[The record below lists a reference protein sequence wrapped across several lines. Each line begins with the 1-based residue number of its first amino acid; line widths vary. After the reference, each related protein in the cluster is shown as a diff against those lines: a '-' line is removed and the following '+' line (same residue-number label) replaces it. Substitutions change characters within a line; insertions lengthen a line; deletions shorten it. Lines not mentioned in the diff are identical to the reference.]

1 MPLNSPF
8 PWPDPGEPPG
18 IRFSIRWTARQPY
31 ARRVGVYDEPADEA
45 QVKAA
50 ARDLEDGRAAA
61 ERGDHAQAM
70 LCCGAAVVGYFDVD
84 LAAAADAALWFGAS
98 ALHLGEFAE
107 AESAVTSALTVFSR
121 LSMEQSAAD
130 ARMAL
135 GRVYV
140 AVGREAEAEVE
151 FQRALRFF
159 DDDPH
164 DATMRVRWARA
175 TVELADIAV
184 LRGRRDVAREHL
196 RRAMPIFA
204 DAQLADDYHDAA
216 IVLADC
222 AVQPAEDPEELLL
235 AARAHFADRG
245 HVAQVA
251 DADFTLA
258 VLYSHRCD
266 FARADARFTLA
277 AAGLRATK
285 QFHQLANL
293 QWNRAERY
301 RAERDLADRVAEHSS
316 ASGTDDLRQRIVD
329 TAVSA
334 LVAADFERFQ
344 FVDANRRRGWTRKL
358 KSRTVTTFDEVH
370 RSGDVTMLADL
381 IEWAING
388 GVHVDEE
395 PETVGPDFDEFDK
408 RPAARR
414 QVDHRQPSPREVASD
429 VAVVMGAS
437 TLIDTDDLPMAP
449 PPTLLAENG
458 RVILGAQRDI
468 AASLD
473 PELSEAME
481 TAPSVAA
488 W

>member
-1 MPLNSPF
+1 MDADHKPA
-8 PWPDPGEPPG
+8 GEP
-18 IRFSIRWTARQPY
+18 
-31 ARRVGVYDEPADEA
+31 RRGVSEAADG
-45 QVKAA
+45 
-50 ARDLEDGRAAA
+50 DLEDGRSAA

-70 LCCGAAVVGYFDVD
+70 LFCGAAVVAYLGIDNA
-84 LAAAADAALWFGAS
+84 AAAADAALWFGAS
-98 ALHLGEFAE
+98 ALHMGEFAE

-121 LSMEQSAAD
+121 LSMQRAAAD

-140 AVGREAEAEVE
+140 AVGRETEAEVQ

-159 DDDPH
+159 DDYPRD
-164 DATMRVRWARA
+164 DTMRIHWARA
-175 TVELADIAV
+175 SVELADIAV
-184 LRGRRDVAREHL
+184 LRGQRDVAREHL

-204 DAQLADDYHDAA
+204 NAQLADDYHDAA

-222 AVQPAEDPEELLL
+222 VLQSAEDPEQLLIS
-235 AARAHFADRG
+235 ARTYFADRG
-245 HVAQVA
+245 QIAQVA

-258 VLYSHRCD
+258 VLYSHRRH
-266 FARADARFTLA
+266 FASADVRFDLA
-277 AAGLRATK
+277 ESGLRKTK

-301 RAERDLADRVAEHSS
+301 RAERDTVEQGADRRLSL
-316 ASGTDDLRQRIVD
+316 SGAHDLGRRIVD

-334 LVAADFERFQ
+334 LIAADFERFQ
-344 FVDANRRRGWTRKL
+344 FVDANRRRGWSQKL
-358 KSRTVTTFDEVH
+358 KSRTVATFDEVH

-381 IEWAING
+381 IEWAISG
-388 GVHVDEE
+388 GVHVDEK
-395 PETVGPDFDEFDK
+395 PATVGPDFDDFDK

-414 QVDHRQPSPREVASD
+414 QVDHRQSLPLEVASAA
-429 VAVVMGAS
+429 AVVLGAS
-437 TLIDTDDLPMAP
+437 ALIDTDDLPMAP
-449 PPTLLAENG
+449 PPILLAEGG

-473 PELSEAME
+473 PELSEA
-481 TAPSVAA
+481 TDAAPSVAV